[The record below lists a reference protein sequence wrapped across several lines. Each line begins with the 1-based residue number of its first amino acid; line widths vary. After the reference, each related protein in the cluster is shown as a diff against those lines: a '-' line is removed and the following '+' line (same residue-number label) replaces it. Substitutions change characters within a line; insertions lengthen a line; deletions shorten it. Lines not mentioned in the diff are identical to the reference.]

1 MTIPVWKLL
10 PLTFMQTVQVVSRTW
25 PDGKQESCLVTT
37 PEYLAW
43 LAEGNTPLPAEANT
57 PTTSS

>member
-1 MTIPVWKLL
+1 MNEPIWKLIKNHI
-10 PLTFMQTVQVVSRTW
+10 TDKFDVVWREW

-43 LAEGNTPLPAEANT
+43 LAEGNTPLPADE
-57 PTTSS
+57 